1 MTSYPSPD
9 EWYQEIR
16 KINVFFIILL
26 IGTIILL
33 ALGYISWKVFAG
45 LFILGL
51 ILCWRNNTRGYRIP
65 ECDIVWDEEEQPQL
79 EPSLMSN
86 KKPLPLTPI
95 FVYTGLLALFII
107 ILIIFSQL
115 YDQTPHITTIH
126 WVGLGAALISYSY

>member
-26 IGTIILL
+26 IGTIILF

-51 ILCWRNNTRGYRIP
+51 ILCWRDNTRGYRTP
-65 ECDIVWDEEEQPQL
+65 ECDIVWDEEE
-79 EPSLMSN
+79 
-86 KKPLPLTPI
+86 
-95 FVYTGLLALFII
+95 
-107 ILIIFSQL
+107 
-115 YDQTPHITTIH
+115 
-126 WVGLGAALISYSY
+126 